1 MATATKPPQD
11 TSFKI
16 EDLPG
21 VGSNT
26 ADRLRAM
33 GYADVKSIAMASPDK
48 LVSEMGMGKNMA
60 ETLVRKSRDLSMQSD
75 FVSCDVEYTRE
86 CKQTIRITTGSRALD
101 GLIGGGVEIGKI
113 TEAYGP
119 ANSGKTQLGL
129 QLAVNL
135 HRMSEKYVTAYID
148 TENTFTA
155 SRVHQIAELGGLDPK
170 KALNSIKLVRT
181 LDTADLSHYVEKVQD
196 LIQSKHDVR
205 LVIIDSLL
213 APFRSEFIGRGV
225 LAERQQR
232 IASLL
237 YSLKKHAQTYNFAVY
252 FTNQVMTKPDGFF
265 GDPTQAIGGNVVS
278 HFSHYRLYLRNGRKG
293 MRIAKLTDSSN
304 MPEGEIAFE
313 INDRGIGDTQL

>member
-33 GYADVKSIAMASPDK
+33 GYADVKSIAMASPDQ

-60 ETLVRKSRDLSMQSD
+60 ETLVRKSRDVAISSD

-86 CKQTIRITTGSRALD
+86 RKQTVRINTGSSALN
-101 GLIGGGVEIGKI
+101 GLLGGGVELGKI
-113 TEAYGP
+113 TEAYGS
-119 ANSGKTQLGL
+119 ANAGKTQLGL
-129 QLAVNL
+129 QLAINL
-135 HRMSEKYVTAYID
+135 HRMSENYVTAYID

-155 SRVHQIAELGGLDPK
+155 SRVHQIAELRGMDPK
-170 KALNSIKLVRT
+170 KVLNSIKLVRT
-181 LDTADLSHYVEKVQD
+181 LDTTDLSHYVEKVQD
-196 LIQSKHDVR
+196 LIQGKHDVR

-213 APFRSEFIGRGV
+213 APFRSEFLGREV

-237 YSLKKHAQTYNFAVY
+237 YSLKKYAQTYNFAVY
-252 FTNQVMTKPDGFF
+252 FTNQVITKPDQMF
-265 GDPTQAIGGNVVS
+265 GDPTTAAGGNVVS
-278 HFSHYRLYLRNGRKG
+278 HYSHYRLYLRNARKG
-293 MRIAKLTDSSN
+293 TRVAKLTDSSN
-304 MPEGEIAFE
+304 MPEGEVAFE
-313 INDRGIGDTQL
+313 INDRGIGDILL